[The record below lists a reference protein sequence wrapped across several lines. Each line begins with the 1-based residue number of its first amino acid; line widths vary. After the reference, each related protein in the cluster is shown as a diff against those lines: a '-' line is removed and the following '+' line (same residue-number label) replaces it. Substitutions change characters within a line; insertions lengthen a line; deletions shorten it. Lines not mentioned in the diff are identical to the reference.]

1 MSSSDPEQD
10 GGTDAEH
17 PSTPKPDPLDVDSA
31 FAAIIAGWADSPAT
45 GSWPTEEDLTVGR
58 HRRTGDGPDDDGDVE
73 YELLT
78 PTGNPLVPALD
89 LPSLVEEPEP
99 EGFVPPEPPPL
110 PRGDL
115 VGWMAWIGVIA
126 GPLFLL
132 VVVLG
137 WRSAPQLLIV
147 AALGAFVGGFIT
159 LVSRMPKNRDDDDY
173 SDGAVV

>member
-1 MSSSDPEQD
+1 VSTSDPEQD

-31 FAAIIAGWADSPAT
+31 FAAIIAGWADSPST

-58 HRRTGDGPDDDGDVE
+58 HRLTGDGPDDEVQ

-89 LPSLVEEPEP
+89 LPVEEDEPEP
-99 EGFVPPEPPPL
+99 DAFVPPEPPPL

-132 VVVLG
+132 VVVIG
-137 WRSAPQLLIV
+137 WRGAPQLLVV
-147 AALGAFVGGFIT
+147 AALLAFVGGFIT